1 MNEESRNSALA
12 PQYADDEINL
22 FDLWMVLVRQWKV
35 IGTVTGMTVLG
46 AAAYVLLATPVY
58 ETQAVVRPPE
68 SKHVEVLNIPGI
80 REVSSA
86 MSSGSPIS
94 QISSADIFAKFI
106 GNLKSS
112 SLRQRFFAE
121 NPQFSSLHQQFV
133 GKNPQYLRDNLPKS
147 KEGTKGE
154 AGLVFLSLQG
164 HDSKL
169 IADWLNGFIL
179 LVEKETID
187 DYFGGVET
195 KIASQEKAIKNQL
208 QTAQELAGQRRLD
221 RIALLEEQIA
231 IARAAKIFERKSA
244 NYSTVESQR
253 IGETLSTT
261 SESLYMRGV
270 KELTA
275 EKEELEKRKFDEP
288 FITGF
293 RDKQESLAQLAAGLK
308 QLQAARANARAV
320 TVDQPAIEAKRPV
333 KPRRMLV
340 LALGVVLGGMIGVF
354 AAFVVNFGQE
364 QKAKTKE

>member
-1 MNEESRNSALA
+1 MNEENRNSAPA

-35 IGTVTGMTVLG
+35 IGTITGLAVLG
-46 AAAYVLLATPVY
+46 AVVYVFLATPVY
-58 ETQAVVRPPE
+58 EAQAIVRPPE
-68 SKHVEVLNIPGI
+68 SKYVEVLNIPGI
-80 REVSSA
+80 SLV
-86 MSSGSPIS
+86 
-94 QISSADIFAKFI
+94 SSADIFAKFI

-133 GKNPQYLRDNLPKS
+133 DKNPQYLRDNLPKS

-154 AGLVFLSLQG
+154 AGFVFLSLQG

-169 IADWLNGFIL
+169 VADWLNSFIL
-179 LVEKETID
+179 FVEKETID

-195 KIASQEKAIKNQL
+195 KIASQEKVIKNQL
-208 QTAQELAGQRRLD
+208 QIGKEFVGQRRLD
-221 RIALLEEQIA
+221 RIILLEEQIG
-231 IARAAKIFERKSA
+231 IARAAKIFERKGTD
-244 NYSTVESQR
+244 YSTVETPR
-253 IGETLSTT
+253 IGEILSTT
-261 SESLYMRGV
+261 QESLYMRGV

-275 EKEELEKRKFDEP
+275 EKEELEKRKYDEP
-288 FITGF
+288 FIAGF

-308 QLQAARANARAV
+308 QLQEARANARAV
-320 TVDQPAIEAKRPV
+320 TVDQPASEAKRPV

-354 AAFVVNFGQE
+354 AAFVVNFVQE